1 MKLYHMRRYLLMEY
15 SKKYSAIEPSITLA
29 ISAKEKKMKS
39 EGIDIIGFSVG
50 EPDFKTPE
58 NIRKKAI
65 VYNNKNKL

>member
-1 MKLYHMRRYLLMEY
+1 MEY

-65 VYNNKNKL
+65 DSIPTLTVNMKFNF

>member
-1 MKLYHMRRYLLMEY
+1 MEY

-58 NIRKKAI
+58 NIRK
-65 VYNNKNKL
+65 